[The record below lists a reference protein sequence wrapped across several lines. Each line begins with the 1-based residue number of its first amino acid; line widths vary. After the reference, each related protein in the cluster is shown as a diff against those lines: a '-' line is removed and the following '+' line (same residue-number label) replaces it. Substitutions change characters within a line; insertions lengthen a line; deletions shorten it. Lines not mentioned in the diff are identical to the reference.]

1 MYYHSP
7 FIIAKPAAKNTSYT
21 IQLRFRNINSPV
33 RRRCDTDNPLGLP
46 VYKIIIAVKVFY
58 HQTRKVG
65 CKTFVKPYITPCT
78 TGYLITKPL
87 MSQFVR
93 YKIPVKIPHK
103 RNRGMLN
110 PFVYVTLGMS
120 ILFVCE
126 RISPKKTFIQV
137 HYREGC
143 CQLIQ
148 RSILVFRINIIYNR
162 ERIRSRTC
170 LLRVYTIFGN
180 RYSYKVSRYRIL

>member
-58 HQTRKVG
+58 HQTRKVR

-78 TGYLITKPL
+78 TGYLITKRL
-87 MSQFVR
+87 MTQCVR
-93 YKIPVKIPHK
+93 YKIPVKIPHE
-103 RNRGMLN
+103 RNRGMLY
-110 PFVYVTLGMS
+110 PSVHLTLGMAIHS
-120 ILFVCE
+120 VWE
-126 RISPKKTFIQV
+126 R
-137 HYREGC
+137 
-143 CQLIQ
+143 
-148 RSILVFRINIIYNR
+148 
-162 ERIRSRTC
+162 
-170 LLRVYTIFGN
+170 LRLKMT
-180 RYSYKVSRYRIL
+180 